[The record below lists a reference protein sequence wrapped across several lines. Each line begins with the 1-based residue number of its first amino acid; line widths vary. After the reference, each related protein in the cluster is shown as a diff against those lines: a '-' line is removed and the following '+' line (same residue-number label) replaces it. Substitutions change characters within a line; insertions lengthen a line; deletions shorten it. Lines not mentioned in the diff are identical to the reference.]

1 MSDCNDTVLKRLAEI
16 MKTGEES
23 DVEFIVGKGEQQKK
37 KQNMSVYNVLENLA
51 EIMETGEESDIEF
64 IVGKGKQQKK
74 IRGHKLLFKIASPVF
89 KSLFFGDWGKKTEV
103 EIDDIDP
110 AIFQTMMR
118 YIYTG
123 NSTFETTINAALVY
137 KVAHKFD
144 LPNLRAACKIYMSLN
159 LTPDDVC
166 TILQILDSYEETE
179 LKNSCINLIKTK
191 TSAVL
196 DSKGFI
202 DCDERILKMIV
213 NTDVMDVKE
222 FQLFDAVNVWAIHN
236 AEKKGISVLTYAKKL
251 KSIKNNI
258 RFLSMTVSE
267 FESGPAHSLLLSSE
281 EQLNILLNIIRPG
294 SKPLPEGFC
303 SSTESRKCKTPTES
317 KRINS
322 LLSIITTNGSED
334 ENGFKHVTH
343 LNMPNIF
350 ILNTCN
356 PHYSSKFSFANIN
369 WKIEISKTRNRC
381 NLHLTK
387 SGGNS
392 CKIDLHLKI
401 KSLFHQ
407 SENVVS
413 KMDLPG
419 VTFPAGYFCICRIIS
434 GVSIKATNLIRLE
447 VWMKLHNTEECDY
460 NEKENEE
467 QSDDESSSSCS
478 DYDQ

>member
-37 KQNMSVYNVLENLA
+37 
-51 EIMETGEESDIEF
+51 
-64 IVGKGKQQKK
+64 

-89 KSLFFGDWGKKTEV
+89 KSLFFGACGKKTEV

-110 AIFQTMMR
+110 AIFQAMMR

-123 NSTFETTINAALVY
+123 NFSFETTINAALVY
-137 KVAHKFD
+137 KVADKYY
-144 LPNLRAACKIYMSLN
+144 LPNLRTACKIYMSLN

-166 TILQILDSYEETE
+166 TILQVLDSYDETE
-179 LKNSCINLIKTK
+179 LKKSCINLIKTK

-222 FQLFDAVNVWAIHN
+222 VQLFDAVNVWAIHN
-236 AEKKGISVLTYAKKL
+236 ANKYGISVLTYAKKL

-303 SSTESRKCKTPTES
+303 SSTESRNSKSQTES
-317 KRINS
+317 KKMQS
-322 LLSIITTNGSED
+322 LQSTISGSSED
-334 ENGFKHVTH
+334 MDGLH
-343 LNMPNIF
+343 LIFVWIIPNI
-350 ILNTCN
+350 LTMETCN
-356 PHYSSKFSFANIN
+356 RIDSPEFNFANQKWN
-369 WKIEISKTRNRC
+369 ISFSRTGNAFSLWLSK
-381 NLHLTK
+381 L
-387 SGGNS
+387 GGTI
-392 CKIDLHLKI
+392 CKVDFLLKI
-401 KSLFHQ
+401 KSFLQQDKNLNLKECGVEFPPIGYCKIFKIARKELLSQ
-407 SENVVS
+407 DNISYL
-413 KMDLPG
+413 KDKYLP
-419 VTFPAGYFCICRIIS
+419 RIEI
-434 GVSIKATNLIRLE
+434 
-447 VWMKLHNTEECDY
+447 WMNSYDNDEECDGEDEY
-460 NEKENEE
+460 NNNEE
-467 QSDDESSSSCS
+467 YNCKDDEE
-478 DYDQ
+478 YDDEDEYNGSEEYDCTDDEECDGED